1 MNCPFCEFESTR
13 VVDSR
18 LCEPGDAI
26 RRRRE
31 CAGCGERFTT
41 YERVEGIALTVR
53 KRDGRAEPFDR
64 DKLLGGLLRA
74 ATKRPL
80 QVPELE
86 ALADSIAAAVRSQGG
101 EAEVEFVGELALR
114 GLISLDRVAAIRFA
128 SVYRRFEDL
137 AEFEAELRRL
147 EAEPITD
154 ADQLDLEAALAG
166 VAGDQS
172 AAPVLSDAQA
182 NIADPPSDT
191 FEGDDRG
198 KNFTGREHVQH
209 S

>member
-1 MNCPFCEFESTR
+1 M
-13 VVDSR
+13 DSR

>member
-1 MNCPFCEFESTR
+1 M
-13 VVDSR
+13 DSR

-166 VAGDQS
+166 IAGDQS

-191 FEGDDRG
+191 FDGGARG